1 VKKNSIVLTIYL
13 IIAVVYA
20 ALSLILTVN
29 KNSVFWTGFGFVIFA
44 IAVMGLITAISANK
58 KTSAFPIE
66 VSMVA
71 FSGIYVAVV
80 LCINIICDYI
90 LKANINMFISIHILC
105 LALFAATTLLM
116 FTAKSSIIKQNSAV
130 NSRICE
136 MQVLIYEFEKIKT
149 KLIDMQGDVRKNAMT
164 LIDSLLDDLR
174 FSDFGVSVDVSDID
188 NKLRSK
194 AENLSSEVDNLISIK
209 SDDLSSM
216 ESMVNDIV
224 KIIKDRNMQIRLMG
238 SNI

>member
-1 VKKNSIVLTIYL
+1 MKKNSIVLTIYL

-116 FTAKSSIIKQNSAV
+116 FTAKSSIIKQNNSV
-130 NSRICE
+130 NGRICE

-149 KLIDMQGDVRKNAMT
+149 KMIDMQGEVRKNAMT
-164 LIDSLLDDLR
+164 LIDSLLDELR

-194 AENLSSEVDNLISIK
+194 AENLSSEVDNLISIQ
-209 SDDLSSM
+209 SDDLSSI

>member
-1 VKKNSIVLTIYL
+1 MKKNSIVFTIHL

-44 IAVMGLITAISANK
+44 ISVMGLITAISANK

-116 FTAKSSIIKQNSAV
+116 FTAKSSIIKQNNSV
-130 NSRICE
+130 NGRICE

-164 LIDSLLDDLR
+164 LIDSLLDELR

-194 AENLSSEVDNLISIK
+194 AENLSWEVDNLISIQ

>member
-1 VKKNSIVLTIYL
+1 MKKNSIVLRIHL

-29 KNSVFWTGFGFVIFA
+29 KNAAFWTGFGFVIFA

-80 LCINIICDYI
+80 LCINIICGYI

-116 FTAKSSIIKQNSAV
+116 FTAKSGIIKQNNAV
-130 NSRICE
+130 NGRICE

-149 KLIDMQGDVRKNAMT
+149 KLIDMQGEVRKNAMT
-164 LIDSLLDDLR
+164 LIDSLLDELR

-194 AENLSSEVDNLISIK
+194 AENLASEVDNLISIK

-224 KIIKDRNMQIRLMG
+224 KIIKERNMQIRLMG